1 MSATSTYQR
10 RIEALFREA
19 EALFERIRSG
29 EECDG
34 IILDAIALNARF
46 DDAGEDLLQGLYKEV
61 EVKIDK
67 ARTQD
72 KKKGIAVY
80 YYERFLWK
88 GIVFGPQYWRVDRMA
103 RVCYRNY
110 TGGAGE
116 IFSGMLTKRDCLLDT
131 MRDVHDWMYHYAES
145 ISGWW
150 SMGDLG
156 NLYTP
161 KGEAQTPEGEAKFIK
176 EYLTKDI
183 SARTYSTLLHVLRP
197 DAPRPLYE
205 WEAIA
210 RIIYDCPYFKKT
222 RTRTRRTY
230 EKGKAVSI
238 SPRKKAWTFNEW
250 CVEFTR
256 LVGIPIFTQRSGH
269 KQVSDAVERLKR
281 LSGKD
286 GGLKFLLK
294 KPNKKRP

>member
-1 MSATSTYQR
+1 MPTNISYQR
-10 RIEALFREA
+10 RIEALFKDA
-19 EALFERIRSG
+19 EDLVDRIKDGEKCDHIIPDALA
-29 EECDG
+29 
-34 IILDAIALNARF
+34 LDARF
-46 DDAGEDLLQGLYKEV
+46 DDAGEILLQGLYNDV
-61 EVKIDK
+61 EAKISK

-72 KKKGIAVY
+72 KRKGIAVY

-88 GIVFGPQYWRVDRMA
+88 GIVFGPQYWKIDRKA

-110 TGGAGE
+110 KDGE
-116 IFSGMLTKRDCLLDT
+116 NEYYQGLATKRDYVIDT
-131 MRDVHDWMYHYAES
+131 MKDIHDWMYHYATT
-145 ISGWW
+145 ISEWW
-150 SMGDLG
+150 ITGDLG
-156 NLYTP
+156 KLYTP
-161 KGEAQTPEGEAKFIK
+161 KGEVQTTEGDPEFIK
-176 EYLTKDI
+176 GYLTENI
-183 SARTYSTLLHVLRP
+183 PTRTYNTLLHVLRP
-197 DAPRPLYE
+197 SAPRPLYE

-230 EKGKAVSI
+230 ENGKAVSI